1 MRCATPTTIYAF
13 ADTGTT
19 RATYSGLTV
28 GGDGE
33 TCVTGQYIVLTSVE
47 LDQYTASPFRLSLS
61 EAGQIVTAI
70 LLLWSL
76 GYGIR
81 MAIRALKSDQPT
93 PDDY

>member
-28 GGDGE
+28 GGDSA
-33 TCVTGQYIVLTSVE
+33 TCTTGQYVVLTPAE
-47 LDQYTASPFRLSLS
+47 LDQYTTSPFQLSLS
-61 EAGQIVTAI
+61 EAGQIVTPI

-93 PDDY
+93 PEDY